1 LRIESEMIMAE
12 GEKLNDALVEELV
25 GAVSEQF
32 ITQHKRTIFIC
43 GICCSALFI
52 FLQHFIWLFAF
63 PECRGIPASTPPARE
78 MSKNK
83 DVSHFF
89 ILRLFYSP
97 FYLSRK

>member
-1 LRIESEMIMAE
+1 MAE
-12 GEKLNDALVEELV
+12 GEKLNDAPEELV

-43 GICCSALFI
+43 GICCCSALFI

-63 PECRGIPASTPPARE
+63 PECRGIPANTPPARE
-78 MSKNK
+78 KSKNK
-83 DVSHFF
+83 DVSQFF
-89 ILRLFYSP
+89 ITRLSYSA